1 MPDTPRPA
9 SVSFSEFEPVSTAAW
24 QARIAR
30 DLKGADPATLRWQTQ
45 DGFALEPFYHRE
57 ALEVLPEPAAP
68 QLRTDETGN
77 SWRNVP
83 TYSVP
88 ASERGHATIQRAAE
102 ALTRGADGAHFVIA
116 DATAFDVEF
125 LHAHLPLDTTYI
137 GYSLTN
143 PPVEFVR
150 RLLATGTTELLGFLQ
165 YDPISSHLP
174 NVKSHLHELREVL
187 TLTQGMANFQALT
200 LHVAFFGNRGA
211 TVTQQVAFALATA
224 SAYLSELPTETLAIS
239 EVAAAIRVHVAINP
253 NYFFEIAKL
262 RALRRLWVTLLHAYG
277 LPLETT
283 LVPIWAETSSWSQTT
298 LDAHTNLLRVTTE
311 AMSAVLGG
319 ADALSVR
326 PFDCLFHD
334 PNEFSDRLARN
345 LSVLLRE
352 EVGLGQVQDA
362 AAGSYYL
369 ETLTDTV
376 AREAWALF
384 QMIEAKGGLPT
395 AIGLVMQELHE
406 AAQAQFRRIATG
418 EQVVVGTNKF
428 QNTREH
434 FDFNPKR
441 LLRSREFDSTRATY
455 PSEVLRLATSLHFER
470 REKKRKRAAVVLL
483 GSHTNQLIEESF
495 LRLLPDQEQ
504 PSLHESHP
512 VGTLSV
518 LLSSTEEAILMYATP
533 EQFGR
538 FARYIYRIADDDT
551 TFVPPVLITADL
563 ATMQEAVRVFG
574 FQEFTVQG
582 YTTEEVLAR
591 LQGKSEKK

>member
-9 SVSFSEFEPVSTAAW
+9 SVSFAEFEPVSTAAW

-30 DLKGADPATLRWQTQ
+30 DLKGADPATLRWQTP
-45 DGFALEPFYHRE
+45 DGFTLEPFYHRE
-57 ALEVLPEPAAP
+57 ALAALPETPAP
-68 QLRTDETGN
+68 QLRPNTTSN
-77 SWRNVP
+77 TWRNVP

-88 ASERGHATIQRAAE
+88 AGERGHATIRRAAE
-102 ALTRGADGAHFVIA
+102 ALVRGADGIHFVVT
-116 DATAFDVEF
+116 DVTAFDVEF
-125 LHAHLPLDTTYI
+125 LDAHLPLDRTYV
-137 GYSLTN
+137 GYSLTTA
-143 PPVEFVR
+143 PAAFVR
-150 RLLATGTTELLGFLQ
+150 RLLATGAPKLRGFLQ
-165 YDPISSHLP
+165 FDPISNHLP
-174 NVKSHLHELREVL
+174 NLKSQFQELREVL
-187 TLTQGMANFQALT
+187 TLTQPMPDFQALT
-200 LHVAFFGNRGA
+200 LHINFFGNRGA
-211 TVTQQVAFALATA
+211 TATQQVAFALATA
-224 SAYLSELPTETLAIS
+224 ATYLSELPTDALTTA
-239 EVAAAIRVHVAINP
+239 EVAAAMQVHIAINP

-277 LPLETT
+277 LPPEAA
-283 LVPIWAETSSWSQTT
+283 LVPVFAETSSWSQTT

-319 ADALSVR
+319 ANALSVR

-352 EVGLGQVQDA
+352 EAGLGQVQDA
-362 AAGSYYL
+362 AAGSYYV
-369 ETLTDTV
+369 ETLTDTL

-384 QMIEAKGGLPT
+384 QKIEAKGGLPN
-395 AIGLVMQELHE
+395 AMGLVMQELHE
-406 AAQAQFRRIATG
+406 AAQAQFRRIANG
-418 EQVVVGTNKF
+418 EQVVVGTNRF

-434 FDFNPKR
+434 FDFNPKK

-483 GSHTNQLIEESF
+483 GAHTNQLIEESF
-495 LRLLPDQEQ
+495 LRLLQGKEQ
-504 PSLHESHP
+504 PALHESHP

-518 LLSSTEEAILMYATP
+518 LFSSTEEAVLMYATP

-538 FARYIYRIADDDT
+538 FARYIHRVAEDDLN
-551 TFVPPVLITADL
+551 FVPPVLITADL

-582 YTTEEVLAR
+582 HSTEEVLAR
-591 LQGKSEKK
+591 LQGK

>member
-9 SVSFSEFEPVSTAAW
+9 SVSFSEFEPISTAAW

-30 DLKGADPATLRWQTQ
+30 DLKGADPATLRWQTP
-45 DGFALEPFYHRE
+45 DGFTVEPFYHRE
-57 ALEVLPEPAAP
+57 ALAALPEVPAP
-68 QLRTDETGN
+68 LLRPDTNGN
-77 SWRNVP
+77 TWRNVP

-88 ASERGHATIQRAAE
+88 AGERGHATIQKAAE
-102 ALTRGADGAHFVIA
+102 ALARGADGAHFVLA
-116 DATAFDVEF
+116 DATTFDVEF

-137 GYSLTN
+137 GYSLTGA
-143 PPVEFVR
+143 PTAFVQ
-150 RLLATGTTELLGFLQ
+150 RLLDTGTITLRGFLEF
-165 YDPISSHLP
+165 DPITNHLP
-174 NVKSHLHELREVL
+174 NLKSQLHELRETL
-187 TLTQGMANFQALT
+187 TLTQGMPEFRALT
-200 LHVAFFGNRGA
+200 LQAAFYGNRGA

-224 SAYLSELPTETLAIS
+224 AAYLSELPTETLTTAQ
-239 EVAAAIRVHVAINP
+239 VAAAMWVHVAINP

-262 RALRRLWVTLLHAYG
+262 RALRRLWATLLHAYG
-277 LPLETT
+277 LPSEVALP
-283 LVPIWAETSSWSQTT
+283 LFAETSSWSQTT

-319 ADALSVR
+319 VDALSIR

-334 PNEFSDRLARN
+334 PNEFSNRLARN

-352 EVGLGQVQDA
+352 EVGLGQVQDV

-369 ETLTDTV
+369 ETLTDTL
-376 AREAWALF
+376 AQEAWTLF
-384 QMIEAKGGLPT
+384 QRIEAEGGLPT
-395 AIGLVMQELHE
+395 AIGTVMQELHTT
-406 AAQAQFRRIATG
+406 AQAQFRRIATG

-434 FDFNPKR
+434 FDFNPKK

-470 REKKRKRAAVVLL
+470 REKKKKRAAVVLL
-483 GSHTNQLIEESF
+483 GSHTNQLIQESF
-495 LRLLPDQEQ
+495 LRLMPKQEQ
-504 PSLHESHP
+504 SALHDSHP

-518 LLSSTEEAILMYATP
+518 LFSSTEEAILMYATP

-538 FARYIYRIADDDT
+538 FARYIYRIAEDDS

-591 LQGKSEKK
+591 LQGK